1 MEEDIN
7 QSSGNMIPVALAVL
21 AIVLAGSGLY
31 FGISAN
37 QRLNPITESV
47 DAGSSSSARL
57 EKLISG
63 LDTKIAELS
72 AQVTETQK
80 TLDRVRVYGSQSE
93 QNIKQLAS
101 EIKANRD
108 QILKT
113 AEKLNE
119 FVSSGFGGAPA
130 VQAQIADSTSPTLSA
145 TSDQTSQ
152 APVAPSGAATYS
164 IQSGDTFARIAGTK
178 GVALQAL
185 LDANPDADPR
195 RLSIGQKIN
204 IPAR

>member
-21 AIVLAGSGLY
+21 AIVLGGAGLY
-31 FGISAN
+31 FGLTAN
-37 QRLNPITESV
+37 QRLNPISESV

-57 EKLISG
+57 EKLVSG
-63 LDTKIAELS
+63 FDTKIAELS
-72 AQVTETQK
+72 AQVTETKK

-93 QNIKQLAS
+93 QNIKKLAT

-113 AEKLNE
+113 AEQLSE
-119 FVSSGFGGAPA
+119 FAASGFRGAPVA
-130 VQAQIADSTSPTLSA
+130 TKPADAPTKPALSV
-145 TSDQTSQ
+145 TSDQTPAATTS
-152 APVAPSGAATYS
+152 AGATTYS
-164 IQSGDTFARIAGTK
+164 IQSGDTFGKIASAK
-178 GVALQAL
+178 GVGLQAL
-185 LDANPDADPR
+185 LDANPSADPR